1 MEILKI
7 LRVIIYSLIT
17 ILLSFTACSD
27 KSKNL
32 FDPTFENKIHFSLS
46 EKNYLME
53 EIIKRQGQIF
63 VDSGKYMLRF
73 TTDEIRK
80 DTILETFTAD
90 FFQMS
95 MDTTF
100 QIFFSDT
107 IYADMVIRRDSV
119 GIQEADIAKGF
130 IDFRF
135 VNYTNKNAFFRLIF
149 PTFTK
154 QVGNTIDTLSAGG
167 SILPNQTLTYR
178 VDLKNYKYRISINQ
192 PGYPAPGFWVKNII
206 AIQNGFL
213 GDSIGVFSQVEDLEL
228 NRMEGKFKPFNVG
241 VKEQTLENAL
251 SRDIKEFIQNVDFDS
266 VLVTLKGFSSVNF
279 PVRLKN
285 FSVKGIF
292 NNGSPPVILHF
303 GNRTSIDTVVPRNG
317 SIVLNFDNK
326 NSTIG
331 NFLSKAPDSIRI
343 FSEMIINPFYET
355 GEVVSNDSISFSTVI
370 NAWSRF
376 TVNDAEWT
384 DTLEVDISSDS
395 RNKLKKGKNAF
406 FTIYTENK
414 ISFESL
420 LTGLFVDSLYQPLF
434 YLTKDLA
441 RQNDSTLLLYGAFTD
456 GSGNVIAPRFQTV
469 TIPLNQSELEKLSR
483 AYHLI
488 QKFSLSTTDRRL
500 AEISAK
506 DYLKIRIT
514 GQAIISLLGD
524 DF

>member
-7 LRVIIYSLIT
+7 FRVIIYSILIFF
-17 ILLSFTACSD
+17 ISFTACSD

-32 FDPTFENKIHFSLS
+32 FDPTFDNRIQFSLS
-46 EKNYLME
+46 ERNYLME
-53 EIIKRQGQIF
+53 DIIKRQSQIF
-63 VDSGKYMLRF
+63 VDSGKYLLRF

-107 IYADMVIRRDSV
+107 IKADMVIRRDSV
-119 GIQEADIAKGF
+119 GIQEAEIAKGF
-130 IDFRF
+130 MDFRF
-135 VNYTNKNAFFRLIF
+135 INYTNKNAFFRLIF

-154 QVGNTIDTLSAGG
+154 QFGNTIDTLSVGG
-167 SILPNQTLTYR
+167 SILPNQTVVYR
-178 VDLKNYKYRISINQ
+178 VDLKNYSYRISPNQ

-206 AIQNGFL
+206 AIQNGFI
-213 GDSIGVFSQVEDLEL
+213 GDSIGVFSKVEDLEL
-228 NRMEGKFKPFNVG
+228 NRMEGKFKPFNIG
-241 VKEQTLENAL
+241 LKEQTLENAL
-251 SRDIKEFIQNVDFDS
+251 SKDISEFIQNVEFDS

-279 PVRLKN
+279 PVKLKN

-292 NNGSPPVILHF
+292 KDGKPPVILQF
-303 GNRTSIDTVVPRNG
+303 GNRTSIDTVVPKNG
-317 SIVLNFDNK
+317 SVVLNFDNT

-376 TVNDAEWT
+376 TINDAEWT

-395 RNKLKKGKNAF
+395 RDKLKKGKNSII
-406 FTIYTENK
+406 TIYSENK
-414 ISFESL
+414 IAFESF
-420 LTGLFVDSLYQPLF
+420 LTGLFVDSLFQPLF
-434 YLTKDLA
+434 YLTKDLV
-441 RQNDSTLLLYGAFTD
+441 RQNDSTLLMYGAFTD
-456 GSGNVIAPRFQTV
+456 VTGNVIAPRYQTV
-469 TIPLNQSELEKLSR
+469 TIPLNPSELEKLSR

-488 QKFSLSTTDRRL
+488 QKFTLSTTDRRL
-500 AEISAK
+500 AEVKAK
-506 DYLKIRIT
+506 DYVKIRIT
-514 GQAIISLLGD
+514 GQAIISLIGD